1 MEGDFVVRLKIIPNV
16 LGNRNITSWS
26 IAFKGE
32 QTFEAKKHSLAH
44 ACKLGS
50 SQIIHTSIIG
60 GGNVNGVSGFHQ
72 ELWKSVGY

>member
-60 GGNVNGVSGFHQ
+60 GVQLVWF
-72 ELWKSVGY
+72 K